1 MNQVDFNHDA
11 LRRLDLNLLVAF
23 DVLMQERHVSR
34 AAARLFL
41 GQPAMSHAL
50 ARLRQLLD
58 DPLFVRSGHQM
69 EPTPRAR
76 ELAPQVR
83 AWLEQAQQFLFRAEA
98 FDPAAAH
105 ATFRLAAPDGMEA
118 LLYPALIATLRRDAP
133 GVRLRSQLLETDQQL
148 AALDHDEVDLLITAA
163 PLALR
168 DWHSQLRLFESDFIS
183 VHSRRQLQLPEPAT
197 LADLASCDH
206 VVSSYRGTAA
216 GVVDHLFAAHGVQ
229 RRVLVLSASLLAISH
244 IVAQAPLMSIQP
256 AIYRGLFSTTPDLA
270 CAPLPGEARIT
281 VGLVWH
287 RRNDRHPLHRYLRD
301 TVIAAMRR
309 QFAATE
315 GVTRHA
321 DSAWETTR
329 QE

>member
-1 MNQVDFNHDA
+1 MNEFDCSHDA
-11 LRRLDLNLLVAF
+11 LRRIDLNLLLAF

-34 AAARLFL
+34 AAARLYL

-58 DPLFVRSGHQM
+58 DPLFVRSGNRM

-83 AWLEQAQQFLFRAEA
+83 AWLEQAQQFLFRAAA

-118 LLYPALIATLRRDAP
+118 LLYPALIATLRQDAP

-148 AALDHDEVDLLITAA
+148 AALDNDEVDLLITAA

-168 DWHSQLRLFESDFIS
+168 DWHSQLVLFESDFIT
-183 VHSRRQLQLPEPAT
+183 VHSRRQLHLPATAT
-197 LADLASCDH
+197 LAELAACDQ

-216 GVVDHLFAAHGVQ
+216 GVVDHLFAAHGLE
-229 RRVLVLSASLLAISH
+229 RRIVVLSASLMAISH
-244 IVAQAPLMSIQP
+244 IVGQAPLLSIQP
-256 AIYRGLFSTTPDLA
+256 AIYGGLFSDTPDLV
-270 CAPLPGEARIT
+270 CAPLPGEAQIT
-281 VGLVWH
+281 VSLVWH

-309 QFAATE
+309 QFTGMQGVARRAASPND
-315 GVTRHA
+315 G
-321 DSAWETTR
+321 
-329 QE
+329 